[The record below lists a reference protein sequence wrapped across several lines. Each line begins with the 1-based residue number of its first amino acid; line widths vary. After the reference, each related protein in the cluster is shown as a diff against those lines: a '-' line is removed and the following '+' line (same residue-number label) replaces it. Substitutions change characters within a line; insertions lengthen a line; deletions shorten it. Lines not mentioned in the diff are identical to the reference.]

1 MKKVKVENHINYNN
15 FVSTHKNEK
24 IEEATKFKHEKIVT
38 DRADQRNL
46 NPKSA
51 VRKQRQ
57 LICMAGSQKVQEL
70 TTF

>member
-1 MKKVKVENHINYNN
+1 MFQPTRTKKIG
-15 FVSTHKNEK
+15 
-24 IEEATKFKHEKIVT
+24 EATKFKHEKIVT
-38 DRADQRNL
+38 DRADERNL

-57 LICMAGSQKVQEL
+57 LIFMVESQKVQEL